1 MSETTPAPLAYV
13 LGAELRDAREKTGR
27 SLRQLATNL
36 DVSHSV
42 LVRWERGE
50 RVPSTESV
58 ATVCAVLRLSTAARE
73 RLMRLARDA
82 VSEPP
87 NTVSVGPGGEA
98 DQLAALLKFERIA
111 TSITDVSPIVVP
123 GLLQTSDYAR
133 AIMSAGIPCDET
145 DKRVMMR
152 LGRRDLITRRR
163 SPVRFAAFLLEAA
176 LHQSIG
182 GPVVMTDQL
191 HFLLEMT
198 DRDNVEIR
206 VIPQS
211 AGWTPAHAGPFVL
224 LEFLKAAPVVHLEHH
239 RSSAFLRDEGDVRAF
254 VSAREDIDRV
264 AMSPDESRELIAG
277 AINGEETTT

>member
-1 MSETTPAPLAYV
+1 MNETTPAPRAYV
-13 LGAELRDAREKTGR
+13 LGAELRDAREKSGLT
-27 SLRQLATNL
+27 LRKLASAL

-42 LVRWERGE
+42 VVRWERGE

-58 ATVCAVLRLSTAARE
+58 AAVCAVLGLNTAARE

-87 NTVSVGPGGEA
+87 NTVSVGPVGEA
-98 DQLAALLKFERIA
+98 DQLAALLEFERIA

-123 GLLQTSDYAR
+123 GLLQTADYAR
-133 AIMSAGIPCDET
+133 AIMSAGIPDGET

-152 LGRRDLITRRR
+152 LGRRELITRRR
-163 SPVRFAAFLLEAA
+163 SPVRFAALMLEAA

-182 GPVVMTDQL
+182 GPEVMLDQL
-191 HFLLEMT
+191 QFLLEMGE
-198 DRDNVEIR
+198 RDNVEIR

-211 AGWTPAHAGPFVL
+211 AGWTPAHVGPFVL
-224 LEFLKAAPVVHLEHH
+224 LEFVKAAPVVHLEHH

-264 AMSPDESRELIAG
+264 AMSPTKSRELIADV
-277 AINGEETTT
+277 INREETTT